1 MLCLGWR
8 IMSRCMPAC
17 LGSYHYVMS
26 RGILTARWRIMSR
39 CMPACLGNYHY
50 VNT

>member
-8 IMSRCMPAC
+8 IMSRGMLAC

-26 RGILTARWRIMSR
+26 RGKLTVLCSVTTVKRGD
-39 CMPACLGNYHY
+39 CLFC
-50 VNT
+50 